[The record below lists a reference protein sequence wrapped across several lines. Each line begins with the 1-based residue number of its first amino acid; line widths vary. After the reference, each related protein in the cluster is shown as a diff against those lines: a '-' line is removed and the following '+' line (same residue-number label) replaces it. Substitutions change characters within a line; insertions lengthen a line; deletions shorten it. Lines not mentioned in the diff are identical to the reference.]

1 MFIEEDDTNLFVNV
15 NEKRRSMMGPQM
27 TSMLEK
33 KRIKELE
40 DIIIAQR
47 NFIAQIT
54 GKMEADVEDE

>member
-1 MFIEEDDTNLFVNV
+1 
-15 NEKRRSMMGPQM
+15 MMGPQM